1 MTDQREPTLEDI
13 LNEPIIQQVMLSDG
27 VSADDIRLLMRTA
40 AARQNRGAD
49 SLVVTCYAQA
59 PLFARTATA
68 A

>member
-27 VSADDIRLLMRTA
+27 VNADEVRLLMSTA
-40 AARQNRGAD
+40 AAREDHGTDGLEVA
-49 SLVVTCYAQA
+49 CYART
-59 PLFARTATA
+59 PLFACAATA